1 MRKCLEVDHGN
12 RPSFE
17 QLVPEFDKLV
27 SDVHKQVVKSLKL
40 F

>member
-17 QLVPEFDKLV
+17 QLVPVLENHV
-27 SDVHKQVVKSLKL
+27 SDVHKQVIILM
-40 F
+40 